1 MEQLTK
7 EQLEL
12 HQLADEC
19 IEESLRLL
27 LEGNLNLAK
36 ETASRARDTYEELN
50 DYNGMAA
57 SLNRLAVIY
66 EEMGNETMNIKCI
79 LEGLDAIREGDDRLL
94 EAKLYNNLGSR
105 FMRINDYSRALDCL
119 NLAAQAHDGIVIDD
133 ENASLDR
140 NKISDVNEFEAIMN
154 LNFSSIYYHLDNFAQ
169 AKHHFDMVKAVSK
182 DLEDKSQQLLISS
195 FEGLLFWHNGEKEK
209 AAEMVSSFMKTIEEV
224 EYATDYLESMSYL
237 IELLMKMKQYDTWEH
252 LLVRLEKN
260 LADGVSLYV
269 KSELLKCWIEYYKT
283 TNNTDKYHEACIKFY
298 ELSKSK
304 YDEDCAKASDN
315 IVLQIEMNKAKFQK
329 KRDDQKV
336 YFDALTGIGNRTK
349 IIEDSKRF
357 IAESVKNHTEITI
370 GLIDI
375 DFFKECNDTYG
386 HIEGDNCLRNV
397 ASVLSRVVGEEGCVY
412 RYGGD
417 EFLIILPDIRKEDIN
432 AIGGK
437 IKSALE
443 LEKIPNKKSAI
454 SPYVTVSQGYSS
466 AYAEPGDTIETMINL
481 ADLVLYSVK
490 RRGRNGYNYTG
501 YKDILKL

>member
-1 MEQLTK
+1 MEHLTK

-19 IEESLRLL
+19 IEESLKFL

-36 ETASRARDTYEELN
+36 ETASRARDTYEELS

-57 SLNRLAVIY
+57 ALNRLAVIY
-66 EEMGNETMNIKCI
+66 EEIGNETMNIKCI
-79 LEGLDAIREGDDRLL
+79 LDGLDIIREGNDRLT

-105 FMRINDYSRALDCL
+105 FMRINDYNRALDYL
-119 NLAAQAHDGIVIDD
+119 KLAAIAHSEIVIADSD
-133 ENASLDR
+133 MRSGQNRE
-140 NKISDVNEFEAIMN
+140 SDVNEFEMIMH
-154 LNFSSIYYHLDNFAQ
+154 LNFSSIYYHLDDFAN
-169 AKHHFDMVKAVSK
+169 AKCHFDMVKDVSK
-182 DLEDKSQQLLISS
+182 EIEDKSQLLLISS
-195 FEGLLFWHNGEKEK
+195 FEGLLFWHNDEKEK

-224 EYATDYLESMSYL
+224 EYATDYLESTSYL

-252 LLVRLEKN
+252 LLIRLEEN

-283 TNNTDKYHEACIKFY
+283 TNNIDKYHEACIKFY
-298 ELSKSK
+298 ELSKAK
-304 YDEDCAKASDN
+304 YDEDCAKISDN
-315 IVLQIEMNKAKFQK
+315 IVLQIEMHNAKFQK
-329 KRDDQKV
+329 KHDDQKV
-336 YFDALTGIGNRTK
+336 YFDTLTGIGNRAK
-349 IIEDSKRF
+349 IIEDSNKF
-357 IAESVKNHTEITI
+357 IAESIKNHTEITI

-386 HIEGDNCLRNV
+386 HIEGDNCLRSV
-397 ASVLSRVVGEEGCVY
+397 ASVISRVIGENGSVY

-417 EFLIILPDIRKEDIN
+417 EFLIIMPNIKKSDIN
-432 AIGGK
+432 TIGGK
-437 IKSALE
+437 IKSELE
-443 LEKIPNKKSAI
+443 LEKIPNKKSAV

-466 AYAEPGDTIETMINL
+466 AYPEPGDTIETMINL